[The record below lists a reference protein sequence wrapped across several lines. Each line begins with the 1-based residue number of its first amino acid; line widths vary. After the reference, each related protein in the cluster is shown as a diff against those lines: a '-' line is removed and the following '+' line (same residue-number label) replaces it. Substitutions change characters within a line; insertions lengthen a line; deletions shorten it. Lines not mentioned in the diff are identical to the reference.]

1 MSLGPNIVVY
11 SGLLIGLVFGAV
23 GLLSGFCLM
32 SSLRDWWT
40 ANDGRKVRS
49 YAVALAVAI
58 LGTQWIAGAGLVD
71 IAKSLYLQPSF
82 SAPLR
87 NWNRPPPLPS
97 PTCGSGHCCPPL
109 ARALYVNAP

>member
-1 MSLGPNIVVY
+1 MP
-11 SGLLIGLVFGAV
+11 GLPISAGFLIGLAFGVV

-58 LGTQWIAGAGLVD
+58 
-71 IAKSLYLQPSF
+71 F
-82 SAPLR
+82 SAR
-87 NWNRPPPLPS
+87 NSLP
-97 PTCGSGHCCPPL
+97 
-109 ARALYVNAP
+109 V